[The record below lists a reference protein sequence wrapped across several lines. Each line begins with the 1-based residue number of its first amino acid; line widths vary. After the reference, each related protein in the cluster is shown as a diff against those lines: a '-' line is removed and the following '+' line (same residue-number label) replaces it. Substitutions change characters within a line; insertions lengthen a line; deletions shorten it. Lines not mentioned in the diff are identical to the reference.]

1 MRALGL
7 AAGFVKLFLR
17 KVDDAVDKGLARVAL
32 PLGFDGLKLFLL
44 AVLPDDGDGYVGQG
58 YQRQA
63 QGQRQK
69 RAQDAAEM
77 MPHAN
82 RPPTWLLMIRMHCTQ
97 NRGKS
102 KPLQKGVAKVG
113 DE

>member
-1 MRALGL
+1 MHHCFKKQLFGYRKKQVDEAISALEKNLDEIGARYEQRIAEVVEENVCVSVELKVARA
-7 AAGFVKLFLR
+7 
-17 KVDDAVDKGLARVAL
+17 
-32 PLGFDGLKLFLL
+32 
-44 AVLPDDGDGYVGQG
+44 GY
-58 YQRQA
+58 
-63 QGQRQK
+63 
-69 RAQDAAEM
+69 QDAAEM